1 MTTDAPSLKP
11 FVLRTFL
18 WLPPCFAAWY
28 VSAPYHTA
36 LVGGLAR
43 RLVNLFAPGTVSALE
58 RSGWDLVF
66 VTTLKVYPAPGQ
78 AALLLP
84 EVNPLLYTYG
94 LAFLLALMLAE
105 RTKMWKILIGIVVLL
120 PFQVW
125 GIAFDV
131 LVQIGVRLGADVA
144 AQAGLT
150 GWRTEAIA
158 LGYQLG
164 ILIFPSLVPVVV
176 WAAFSRLFGESV
188 LNVQANVQARDAVF
202 TESKYPPPPHD
213 PAGHRSAQ

>member
-1 MTTDAPSLKP
+1 MTTGAPMLKP
-11 FVLRTFL
+11 FLLRTFL

-28 VSAPYHTA
+28 FSAPYHAT

-43 RLVNLFAPGTVSALE
+43 RLVNVFAPGTVSALE
-58 RSGWDLVF
+58 RSGLDLVF
-66 VTTLKVYPAPGQ
+66 VTTLKVTPSPGQ
-78 AALLLP
+78 AALLVP
-84 EVNPLLYTYG
+84 EVNPLIYTYG
-94 LAFLLALMLAE
+94 LAFLLALMMAE
-105 RTKMWKILIGIVVLL
+105 RAKAWKILVGFAVLL

-150 GWRTEAIA
+150 GWRTEGVA

-176 WAAFSRLFGESV
+176 WAASSRLFSESV
-188 LNVQANVQARDAVF
+188 REVWGVQARDATF
-202 TESKYPPPPHD
+202 RQSRHSPPPHD

>member
-1 MTTDAPSLKP
+1 MTPDAPSLKP

-28 VSAPYHTA
+28 YSAPYHA
-36 LVGGLAR
+36 AIVGGLAR
-43 RLVNLFAPGTVSALE
+43 RLVNLLTPGLVTALE

-66 VTTLKVYPAPGQ
+66 VTTLKVYPVPGQ
-78 AALLLP
+78 AALLVP

-94 LAFLLALMLAE
+94 LAFFLALMLAE
-105 RTKMWKILIGIVVLL
+105 RAKAWKILAGMVVLL

-125 GIAFDV
+125 GIAFDF
-131 LVQIGVRLGADVA
+131 LVQAGVRAGADVA
-144 AQAGLT
+144 VAAGLA

-164 ILIFPSLVPVVV
+164 ILIFPSLGPVVA
-176 WAAFSRLFGESV
+176 WAAFGRMFSDSV
-188 LNVQANVQARDAVF
+188 LRAQVDGFSLPQRKF
-202 TESKYPPPPHD
+202 PPQPRD
-213 PAGHRSAQ
+213 PAGRPIA